1 MGSEVETILNE
12 IRDRVRAERERTGV
26 TITVSDDVSRDPAPV
41 TAPANGNSPQ
51 NEALARVSAH
61 LTTTARAW
69 DRLPPVFSNRTGESA
84 RLELWIKARLKTLS
98 RWFTWEQVN
107 FNAAVHHALGET
119 LAALSAHEKQL
130 RAFRSELNRE
140 AESRRISFEK
150 NERELQAV
158 HDETEA
164 LVSESRRQ
172 AAKHSAD
179 LERQSAAAAVRARET
194 KTALEE
200 ITERLAK
207 LVETSEQLSKQSTEM
222 AVRFSEQTADL
233 NARLLQQGVDVEAR
247 LAEQT
252 RVMDELSQEAREI
265 NARAAENSIRTEER
279 LAEQAKAMAELS
291 QEAREIDARAAQHSI
306 QTNTRLSEQAAEVGT
321 QLSTQALELNKH
333 LSELAAEIS
342 SRLSGLATEISQV
355 SNDLRE
361 EQRVCF
367 KQLSLEASEAA
378 VLEDRGRRALESRL
392 EKLEKR
398 KSGRQ

>member
-12 IRDRVRAERERTGV
+12 IRERVRATEQERTGV
-26 TITVSDDVSRDPAPV
+26 TVTVQDDMSRDPATV
-41 TAPANGNSPQ
+41 TAPTANGNSPQ

-69 DRLPPVFSNRTGESA
+69 DRLPPVFSNRAGASA
-84 RLELWIKARLKTLS
+84 RLELWIKARLKTFS

-130 RAFRSELNRE
+130 RALRSELNRE
-140 AESRRISFEK
+140 AESRRVTFEK
-150 NERELQAV
+150 NERELSAV
-158 HDETEA
+158 RDETEA

-179 LERQSAAAAVRARET
+179 LERQSAAAEIRARET
-194 KTALEE
+194 KAALEE

-207 LVETSEQLSKQSTEM
+207 LVETSERLSKQSTEM
-222 AVRFSEQTADL
+222 AARFSEQTSDL
-233 NARLLQQGVDVEAR
+233 NTR

-252 RVMDELSQEAREI
+252 RVVDELSQAARETD
-265 NARAAENSIRTEER
+265 ARAAEHSIRTNV
-279 LAEQAKAMAELS
+279 L
-291 QEAREIDARAAQHSI
+291 
-306 QTNTRLSEQAAEVGT
+306 LSEQAAEVNT
-321 QLSTQALELNKH
+321 QLSTQAQEMNKH

-378 VLEDRGRRALESRL
+378 VLEDRGRRAIESRL

-398 KSGRQ
+398 NSGRQ